1 MTLSDIQNLVAL
13 KLGEQS
19 LFYSP
24 EEVIR
29 SGINPAQR
37 LLCLVYPLIL
47 NQRATA
53 TVGADLPFID
63 LRQVTDASGIII
75 GNRIRKVNRVMLGNV
90 RGDAPVHNAVTDEL
104 FELRETT
111 VAALSKRANDWMSQR
126 GLIRHYWK
134 WGTYWLGLYKR
145 PITATTVTI
154 IYDAVPAQLMDDAD
168 DPQTQDVYHRTIA
181 EIATGLLLIK
191 EGEPQGSRGLQ
202 RIIDA
207 LALKQQGQAA

>member
-154 IYDAVPAQLMDDAD
+154 MYDAVPAQLVGDAD

-181 EIATGLLLIK
+181 EIATGLLLVK
-191 EGEPQGSRGLQ
+191 EGSPQGERGLQ
-202 RIIDA
+202 RIAAA

>member
-37 LLCLVYPLIL
+37 WLCLVYPLL
-47 NQRATA
+47 LRQRATV
-53 TVGADLPFID
+53 TVNADLPFID
-63 LRQVTDASGIII
+63 LREVTDSAGVRL
-75 GNRIRKVNRVMLGNV
+75 GNRIRRVSRV
-90 RGDAPVHNAVTDEL
+90 VIGDVSSDVPIPNAVTNEL

-111 VAALSKRANDWMSQR
+111 VDALSRRANDWMSQR
-126 GLIRHYWK
+126 GLIRYYWK

-154 IYDAVPAQLMDDAD
+154 IYDASPTQLVFDSD
-168 DPQTQDVYHRTIA
+168 DPQVQDVYHRVIA
-181 EIATGLLLIK
+181 EIATGLLLVK
-191 EGEPQGSRGLQ
+191 EGSPQGERGLK
-202 RIIDA
+202 RIVVA
-207 LALKQQGQAA
+207 LALQQQGQAA